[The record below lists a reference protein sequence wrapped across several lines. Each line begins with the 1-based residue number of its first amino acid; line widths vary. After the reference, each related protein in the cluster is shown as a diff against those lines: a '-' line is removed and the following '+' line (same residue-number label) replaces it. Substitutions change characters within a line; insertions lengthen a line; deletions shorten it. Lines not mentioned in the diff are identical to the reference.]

1 MSRFRYSR
9 WDGTQAGFDL
19 DADAILAEITD
30 DLVHHGDVNAALRR
44 MMQQGFQDRDG
55 RQVQGM
61 REILDRLRKQR
72 EERLAQS
79 DLGGVYSE
87 IAEALEEVVETER
100 AGIEELRREA
110 RESGDERRREIT
122 EQVATE
128 KSTELDLLPPDL
140 AGQVRS
146 LQQYEFTSSEAR
158 ERFEALMEKLRE
170 QLANQLFSQVS
181 EGMQSVTPEDIA
193 RMKDMLAELN
203 QMLEQRERGE
213 EPDFDGFMERYGDLF
228 PENPQNLDELLEAIA
243 ARMAAMQAMLNSMTP
258 EQRAQLQQLSD
269 ELMEDMDLRWQMD
282 QLGQNLRN
290 AFPSM
295 GWDSSYRFNG
305 DESLGWG
312 SAQDVL
318 QELGDLD
325 RLEQLLK
332 GAQNPG
338 ALAEVDVERARELL
352 GDDAALSLERMGQV
366 AKMLE
371 EAGLIEQ
378 REGRL
383 ELTPRGIRKI
393 GQNSL
398 TDLFSKILRDAA
410 GRHAED
416 RIGIGHE
423 RTYTTK
429 PYEFGDPFNLDI
441 QRTIRNALQ
450 RSGGGTP
457 VRLSPDDFEVEE
469 TETTTRASTVLML
482 DVSLS
487 MPMRD
492 NFLAAKKV
500 AMALHALISSQFPR
514 DFLGI
519 VTFSKV
525 ARELR
530 PEHLPEVSWDFD
542 YGTNMQHGFLL
553 SRRMLA
559 RQTGTKQ
566 IIMITDGEPTAH
578 FESGYD
584 EPFFSYPP
592 VQETVDATLREVNR
606 CTRDGITINTFM
618 LDATGYLTRFIE
630 QLTQLNRGR
639 AFFTTPETLGDYVL
653 VDFLQHRRALSRGRR
668 SA

>member
-1 MSRFRYSR
+1 
-9 WDGTQAGFDL
+9 
-19 DADAILAEITD
+19 
-30 DLVHHGDVNAALRR
+30 
-44 MMQQGFQDRDG
+44 
-55 RQVQGM
+55 
-61 REILDRLRKQR
+61 
-72 EERLAQS
+72 
-79 DLGGVYSE
+79 
-87 IAEALEEVVETER
+87 
-100 AGIEELRREA
+100 
-110 RESGDERRREIT
+110 
-122 EQVATE
+122 
-128 KSTELDLLPPDL
+128 
-140 AGQVRS
+140 
-146 LQQYEFTSSEAR
+146 
-158 ERFEALMEKLRE
+158 MEKLRQ
-170 QLANQLFSQVS
+170 QLANQMFNQLS
-181 EGMQSVTPEDIA
+181 EGMQNLSPEEMA

-213 EPDFDGFMERYGDLF
+213 EPDFEGFMERFGDFF
-228 PENPQNLDELLEAIA
+228 PENPQSLDELLEAMA

-258 EQRAQLQQLSD
+258 EQRAQLQQLS
-269 ELMEDMDLRWQMD
+269 EQLLEDMDLRWQMD

-295 GWDSSYRFNG
+295 GWDSSYELKG

-312 SAQDVL
+312 SAQDL
-318 QELGDLD
+318 MQELGDLD
-325 RLEQLLK
+325 RLEQLMR
-332 GAQNPG
+332 GASNPG
-338 ALAEVDVERARELL
+338 ALAEVDVDRARELL
-352 GDDAALSLERMGQV
+352 GDEAALSLERMGQV

-371 EAGLIEQ
+371 DAGLIEN

-398 TDLFSKILRDAA
+398 TDLFSKILRDTA

-429 PYEFGDPFNLDI
+429 SYEFGDPFNLDI
-441 QRTIRNALQ
+441 QRTIRNAISRL
-450 RSGGGTP
+450 GAGTP
-457 VRLSPDDFEVEE
+457 VHLAPEDFEVEE
-469 TETTTRASTVLML
+469 TETLTRASTVLML

-514 DFLGI
+514 DYLGI

-542 YGTNMQHGFLL
+542 YGTNMQHGLML
-553 SRRMLA
+553 SRRLLA
-559 RQTGTKQ
+559 RQSGTKQ

-578 FESGYD
+578 FEPGMD

-592 VQETVDATLREVNR
+592 IRETVDATFREVNR

-618 LDATGYLTRFIE
+618 LDATGYLTSFIE
-630 QLTQLNRGR
+630 KLTQVNKGR

-653 VDFLQHRRALSRGRR
+653 VDFLQHRRAMSRGRR